1 MKIRVNTETMVSPPD
16 ILTQLIQ
23 ALRYLPGVGP
33 RSAERLAYHLLQS
46 RERTQHLTHT
56 LEQALTFIQ
65 HCERCNHY
73 TQHQT
78 CLRCLDKKRDST
90 ILCVVEHPQDLLAI
104 EQSAAYT
111 GQFYVLMG
119 RISPLDGI
127 GPEELK
133 LSKLQQRVIEEEIS
147 EVILALSPSVE
158 GQTTLNCIQTMLS
171 RCSVKL
177 SQLAQGIPLGGELS
191 SLDGFTIASALRN
204 RSFI

>member
-1 MKIRVNTETMVSPPD
+1 MASSD
-16 ILTQLIQ
+16 ILHQLIQ

-56 LEQALTFIQ
+56 LQQALTSIR

-73 TQHQT
+73 TENHI
-78 CLRCLDKKRDST
+78 CLRCSDKKRDTT

-104 EQSAAYT
+104 EQCAAYT
-111 GQFYVLMG
+111 GHFYVLMG

-133 LSKLQQRVIEEEIS
+133 LSKLHQRVIEEGIS

-158 GQTTLNCIQTMLS
+158 GQTTLNCIQTLLQH
-171 RCSVKL
+171 CPIKL
-177 SQLAQGIPLGGELS
+177 SQLAQGIPLGGELA

-204 RSFI
+204 RSLLV